1 MERVLCQGKARQGKG
16 VCLSSCPSAYMYNV
30 YYTVYPELLEDN
42 EIRRDGVNC
51 GQVKIVNL
59 AIIILAALCSSHNW
73 CPTFLLV
80 LSLSL
85 SLNCHETLYKM
96 KCNNH

>member
-1 MERVLCQGKARQGKG
+1 
-16 VCLSSCPSAYMYNV
+16 MYIV

-42 EIRRDGVNC
+42 GIRRDGVNC

-59 AIIILAALCSSHNW
+59 AIIILAASCSSHNW

-80 LSLSL
+80 LALTLSL
-85 SLNCHETLYKM
+85 SLYLSYLAIGSKLELPACFFVNYIP
-96 KCNNH
+96 